1 MHPFFIYNVSTMMES
16 LRNFLTGPRL
26 FIVIAA
32 CALPFVFLGTSSLG
46 STFQPTFGSI
56 NGENITEADMQAAS
70 NIAAQKFKNIYGDD
84 FDFNEL
90 DESIQLEA
98 VKQELITQK
107 VLLSE
112 ARSLGFVN
120 KDTTKQAKKSII
132 RNPAFQL
139 DGKFDENVYQ
149 AQVNAGGYT
158 KDSYL
163 DMMTNVMASELY
175 RISIASSNF
184 VTDIEIMELAEILEQ
199 TVDIKFI
206 KLDSESLRN
215 QIINTDEEIKEY
227 YDNNQILFYSEE
239 ERSFKYL
246 VLNPE
251 DYTDSVNI
259 PEGYVDNAY
268 EEYVSKS
275 NKRMEIRFSH
285 VMIEKANYESDEEAF
300 QQISLVEDELKK
312 GASFQDTVM
321 NYSDDIVSKDV
332 GGDLE
337 YFDADIFPVE
347 FGIALE
353 KMNLNEISNIIELD
367 ETFHILKMTEFN
379 QVEVMTLD
387 EMRDSIINDLVNSE
401 SLALMNDD
409 FDLID
414 EMIFSNESIEYIS
427 ESLSKDITEV
437 TGTKLDNFAF
447 EIDDPRVRDF
457 VFSPESQTGVPFVIN
472 ADDSIIVLSLSTISE
487 PSLQKYEEVTEQVA
501 KLLTDNKAIEKRNLL
516 ITELDKAK
524 IEDTLQS
531 FYEAYDF
538 ISEESFVDV
547 KRYSSLLPQEVI
559 SDIFKASPGESLT
572 INARSGDVYIVDLV
586 GINKPSSES
595 IDTLYEQYNNFSEER
610 AASNISA
617 VINEE
622 IFDSAKVNLNNM
634 VF

>member
-1 MHPFFIYNVSTMMES
+1 MMES

-46 STFQPTFGSI
+46 STFQTTFGNI

-70 NIAAQKFKNIYGDD
+70 NIATQKFKNIYGDD
-84 FDFNEL
+84 FNFNQL
-90 DESIQLEA
+90 DESTQLEA

-120 KDTTKQAKKSII
+120 KDSIKQAKKSII

-149 AQVNAGGYT
+149 AQVNAGGFT
-158 KDSYL
+158 RDSYI
-163 DMMTNVMASELY
+163 DMITNLMASELY

-184 VTDIEIMELAEILEQ
+184 VTDTEVKDLAEILEQ
-199 TVDIKFI
+199 SVDINFI

-215 QIINTDEEIKEY
+215 QIINTDEELREY

-246 VLNPE
+246 VLQPE

-259 PEGYVDNAY
+259 PQGYIENVY
-268 EEYVSKS
+268 EEYLSKS
-275 NKRMEIRFSH
+275 NERMEIRFSH
-285 VMIEKANYESDEEAF
+285 VMIEKGNYESNEEAF

-312 GASFQDTVM
+312 GASFEETVM
-321 NYSDDIVSKDV
+321 NYSDDFVSKDA

-353 KMNLNEISNIIELD
+353 NMKLNEISNIIELD

-401 SLALMNDD
+401 SIALMNDD

-427 ESLSKDITEV
+427 EFLDKGLSEIT
-437 TGTKLDNFAF
+437 GAKLSSFNF
-447 EIDDPRVRDF
+447 EIDDPRVEDF
-457 VFSPESQTGVPFVIN
+457 VFSPESQIGIPFAIN
-472 ADDSIIVLSLSTISE
+472 TDNSITVLSLSSVSE
-487 PSLQKYEEVTEQVA
+487 PFLKNYDEVADEVD
-501 KLLTDNKAIEKRNLL
+501 KLLTDYKAIEKRNLL
-516 ITELDKAK
+516 VSELNKAK
-524 IEDTLQS
+524 IEDKLQS

-538 ISEESFVDV
+538 ISEESFVEV

-559 SDIFKASPGESLT
+559 SEVFKVSPGESVT
-572 INARSGDVYIVDLV
+572 INSRSGDVYIVDLV
-586 GINKPSSES
+586 GINKPTSES
-595 IDTLYEQYNNFSEER
+595 LNPLLEEYTNISEER
-610 AASNISA
+610 AVNNISA
-617 VINEE
+617 IINKD
-622 IFDSAKVNLNNM
+622 IFDSAKVNLNNL

>member
-1 MHPFFIYNVSTMMES
+1 MMES

-46 STFQPTFGSI
+46 STFQTTFGNI

-70 NIAAQKFKNIYGDD
+70 NIATQKFKNIYGDD
-84 FDFNEL
+84 FNFNQL
-90 DESIQLEA
+90 DESTQLEA

-120 KDTTKQAKKSII
+120 KDSIKQAKKSII

-149 AQVNAGGYT
+149 AQVNAGGFT
-158 KDSYL
+158 RDSYI
-163 DMMTNVMASELY
+163 DMITNLMASELY

-184 VTDIEIMELAEILEQ
+184 VTDTEVKELAEILEQ
-199 TVDIKFI
+199 SVDINFI

-215 QIINTDEEIKEY
+215 QIINTDEELREY

-246 VLNPE
+246 VLQPD

-259 PEGYVDNAY
+259 PQGYIENVY
-268 EEYVSKS
+268 EEYLSKS
-275 NKRMEIRFSH
+275 NERMEIRFSH
-285 VMIEKANYESDEEAF
+285 VMIEKGNYESNEEAF

-312 GASFQDTVM
+312 GASFEETVM
-321 NYSDDIVSKDV
+321 NYSDDFVSKDA

-353 KMNLNEISNIIELD
+353 NMKLNEISNIIELD

-401 SLALMNDD
+401 SIALMNDD

-427 ESLSKDITEV
+427 EFLDKGLSEIT
-437 TGTKLDNFAF
+437 GAKLSSFNF
-447 EIDDPRVRDF
+447 EIDDPRVEDF
-457 VFSPESQTGVPFVIN
+457 VFSPESQIGIPFAIN
-472 ADDSIIVLSLSTISE
+472 TDNSIIVLSLSSVSE
-487 PSLQKYEEVTEQVA
+487 PFLKNYDEVADEVD
-501 KLLTDNKAIEKRNLL
+501 KLLTDYKAIEKRNLL
-516 ITELDKAK
+516 VSELNKAK
-524 IEDTLQS
+524 IEDKLQS

-538 ISEESFVDV
+538 ISEESFVEV

-559 SDIFKASPGESLT
+559 SEVFKVSPGESVT
-572 INARSGDVYIVDLV
+572 INSRSGDVYIVDLV
-586 GINKPSSES
+586 GINKPTSES
-595 IDTLYEQYNNFSEER
+595 LNPLLEEYTNISEER
-610 AASNISA
+610 AVNNISA
-617 VINEE
+617 IINKD
-622 IFDSAKVNLNNM
+622 IFDSAKVNLNNL

>member
-1 MHPFFIYNVSTMMES
+1 MMES

-46 STFQPTFGSI
+46 STFQTTFGNI

-70 NIAAQKFKNIYGDD
+70 NIATQKFKNIYGDD
-84 FDFNEL
+84 FNFNQL
-90 DESIQLEA
+90 DESTQLEA

-120 KDTTKQAKKSII
+120 KDSIKQAKKSII

-149 AQVNAGGYT
+149 AQVNAGGFT
-158 KDSYL
+158 RDSYI
-163 DMMTNVMASELY
+163 DMITNLMASELY

-184 VTDIEIMELAEILEQ
+184 VTDTEVKDLAEILEQ
-199 TVDIKFI
+199 SVDINFI

-215 QIINTDEEIKEY
+215 QIINTDEELREY

-246 VLNPE
+246 VLQPE

-259 PEGYVDNAY
+259 PQGYVENVY
-268 EEYVSKS
+268 KEYLSKS
-275 NKRMEIRFSH
+275 NERMEIRFSH
-285 VMIEKANYESDEEAF
+285 VMIEKGNYESNEEAF
-300 QQISLVEDELKK
+300 QQISLAEDELKK
-312 GASFQDTVM
+312 GASFEETVM
-321 NYSDDIVSKDV
+321 NYSDDFVSKDA

-353 KMNLNEISNIIELD
+353 NMKLNEISNIIELD

-401 SLALMNDD
+401 SIALMNDD

-427 ESLSKDITEV
+427 EFLDKGLSEIT
-437 TGTKLDNFAF
+437 GAKLSSFNF
-447 EIDDPRVRDF
+447 EIDDPRVEDF
-457 VFSPESQTGVPFVIN
+457 VFSPESQIGIPFAIN
-472 ADDSIIVLSLSTISE
+472 TDNSIIVLSLSSVSE
-487 PSLQKYEEVTEQVA
+487 PFLKNYDEVADEVD
-501 KLLTDNKAIEKRNLL
+501 KLLTDYKAIEKRNLL
-516 ITELDKAK
+516 VSELNKAK
-524 IEDTLQS
+524 IEDKLQS

-538 ISEESFVDV
+538 ISEESFVEV

-559 SDIFKASPGESLT
+559 SEVFNVSPGESVT

-586 GINKPSSES
+586 GINKPTSES
-595 IDTLYEQYNNFSEER
+595 LNPLLEEYTNISEER
-610 AASNISA
+610 AVNNISA
-617 VINEE
+617 IINKD
-622 IFDSAKVNLNNM
+622 IFDSAKVNLNNL

>member
-1 MHPFFIYNVSTMMES
+1 MMES

-46 STFQPTFGSI
+46 STFQTTFGNI

-70 NIAAQKFKNIYGDD
+70 NIATQKFKNIYGDD
-84 FDFNEL
+84 FNFNQL
-90 DESIQLEA
+90 DESTQLEA

-120 KDTTKQAKKSII
+120 KDSIKQAKKSII

-149 AQVNAGGYT
+149 AQVNAGGFT
-158 KDSYL
+158 RDSYI
-163 DMMTNVMASELY
+163 DMITNLMASELY

-184 VTDIEIMELAEILEQ
+184 VTDTEVKDLAEILEQ
-199 TVDIKFI
+199 SVDINFI

-215 QIINTDEEIKEY
+215 QIINTDEELREY
-227 YDNNQILFYSEE
+227 FDNNQILFYSEE

-246 VLNPE
+246 VLQPE
-251 DYTDSVNI
+251 DYTDLVNI
-259 PEGYVDNAY
+259 PQGYVDNVY
-268 EEYVSKS
+268 EEYLSKS
-275 NKRMEIRFSH
+275 NERMEIRFSH
-285 VMIEKANYESDEEAF
+285 VMIEKGNYESNEEAF

-312 GASFQDTVM
+312 GASFEETVM
-321 NYSDDIVSKDV
+321 NYSDDFVSKDA

-353 KMNLNEISNIIELD
+353 NMKLNEISNIIELD

-401 SLALMNDD
+401 SIALMNDD

-427 ESLSKDITEV
+427 ESLDKGLSEV
-437 TGTKLDNFAF
+437 TGAKLSSFNF
-447 EIDDPRVRDF
+447 EIDDPRVEDF
-457 VFSPESQTGVPFVIN
+457 VFSPESQIGIPFAIN
-472 ADDSIIVLSLSTISE
+472 TDNSITVLSLSSVSE
-487 PSLQKYEEVTEQVA
+487 PFLKNYDEVADEVD
-501 KLLTDNKAIEKRNLL
+501 KLLTDYKAIEKRNLL
-516 ITELDKAK
+516 VSELDKAK

-538 ISEESFVDV
+538 ISEESFVEV

-559 SDIFKASPGESLT
+559 SEVFNVSPGESVT

-586 GINKPSSES
+586 GINKPTSES
-595 IDTLYEQYNNFSEER
+595 LNPLLEQYTKISEER
-610 AASNISA
+610 AVNNISA
-617 VINEE
+617 IINKD
-622 IFDSAKVNLNNM
+622 IFDSAKVNLNNL

>member
-1 MHPFFIYNVSTMMES
+1 MES

-46 STFQPTFGSI
+46 STFQTTFGNI

-70 NIAAQKFKNIYGDD
+70 NIATQKFKNIYGDD
-84 FDFNEL
+84 FNFNQL
-90 DESIQLEA
+90 DESTQLEA

-120 KDTTKQAKKSII
+120 KDSIKQAKKSII

-158 KDSYL
+158 KDSYI
-163 DMMTNVMASELY
+163 DMMTNLMASELY

-184 VTDIEIMELAEILEQ
+184 VTDTEVKELAEILEQ
-199 TVDIKFI
+199 SVDINFI

-215 QIINTDEEIKEY
+215 QIINTDEELREY

-246 VLNPE
+246 VLQPE

-259 PEGYVDNAY
+259 PQGYIENVY
-268 EEYVSKS
+268 EEYLSKS
-275 NKRMEIRFSH
+275 NERMEIRFSH
-285 VMIEKANYESDEEAF
+285 VMIEKGNYESNEEAF

-312 GASFQDTVM
+312 GASFEETVM
-321 NYSDDIVSKDV
+321 NYSDDFVSKDA

-353 KMNLNEISNIIELD
+353 NMKLNEISNIIELD

-401 SLALMNDD
+401 SIALMNDD

-427 ESLSKDITEV
+427 EFLDKGLSEIT
-437 TGTKLDNFAF
+437 GAKLSSFNF
-447 EIDDPRVRDF
+447 EIDDPRVEDF
-457 VFSPESQTGVPFVIN
+457 VFSPESQIGIPFAIN
-472 ADDSIIVLSLSTISE
+472 TDNSITVLSLSSVSE
-487 PSLQKYEEVTEQVA
+487 PFLKNYDEVADEVD
-501 KLLTDNKAIEKRNLL
+501 KLLTDYKAIEKRNLL
-516 ITELDKAK
+516 VSELNKAK
-524 IEDTLQS
+524 IEDKLQS

-538 ISEESFVDV
+538 ISEESFVEV

-559 SDIFKASPGESLT
+559 SEVFKVSPGESVT
-572 INARSGDVYIVDLV
+572 INSRSGDVYIVDLV
-586 GINKPSSES
+586 GINKPTSES
-595 IDTLYEQYNNFSEER
+595 LNPLLEQYTKISEER
-610 AASNISA
+610 AVNNISA
-617 VINEE
+617 IINKD
-622 IFDSAKVNLNNM
+622 IFDSAKVNLNNL

>member
-1 MHPFFIYNVSTMMES
+1 MMES

-112 ARSLGFVN
+112 ARSLGLIN

-184 VTDIEIMELAEILEQ
+184 VTDAEVKELAEILEQ
-199 TVDIKFI
+199 TVDINFI

-215 QIINTDEEIKEY
+215 QIVNTDEEIREY
-227 YDNNQILFYSEE
+227 YDNNEILFYSEE

-246 VLNPE
+246 ILQPE
-251 DYTDSVNI
+251 DYTDSVNV
-259 PEGYVDNAY
+259 PEGYIDNAY
-268 EEYVSKS
+268 EEYLSKS
-275 NKRMEIRFSH
+275 NERMEIRFSH
-285 VMIEKANYESDEEAF
+285 VMIEKRNYESNEEAF
-300 QQISLVEDELKK
+300 QQISLIEDELKR
-312 GASFQDTVM
+312 GASFEDTVM

-337 YFDADIFPVE
+337 YFDADIFPEE

-353 KMNLNEISNIIELD
+353 NMKLNEISNIIELD
-367 ETFHILKMTEFN
+367 ETFHILKMTELN
-379 QVEVMTLD
+379 QVEVLTLD

-414 EMIFSNESIEYIS
+414 EMIFSNETIEFIS
-427 ESLSKDITEV
+427 ESLSKDIVEL
-437 TGTKLDNFAF
+437 TGTKLDNFTF
-447 EIDDPRVRDF
+447 EIDDSRVRDF
-457 VFSPESQTGVPFVIN
+457 VFSPESQIGVPFVIN
-472 ADDSIIVLSLSTISE
+472 ADDSIIVLSLSSISE
-487 PSLQKYEEVTEQVA
+487 PSLQNYEEVTEAVA
-501 KLLTDNKAIEKRNLL
+501 KLLTDKKAIEKRNLL

-559 SDIFKASPGESLT
+559 SDIFKTSPGKSVT

-595 IDTLYEQYNNFSEER
+595 IDALYEQYTSFSEER
-610 AASNISA
+610 ASSNISA
-617 VINEE
+617 VINKE

>member
-1 MHPFFIYNVSTMMES
+1 MMES

-56 NGENITEADMQAAS
+56 NGENITEADMQSAS

-90 DESIQLEA
+90 DESIQLEV

-120 KDTTKQAKKSII
+120 KDTTMQAKKSII

-175 RISIASSNF
+175 RNSIASSNF
-184 VTDIEIMELAEILEQ
+184 ATDIEIMELAEILEQ
-199 TVDIKFI
+199 TVDINFI
-206 KLDSESLRN
+206 ILDSESLRN
-215 QIINTDEEIKEY
+215 QIVNTGEEIKEY

-268 EEYVSKS
+268 EEYLSKS
-275 NKRMEIRFSH
+275 NERMEIRFSH

-312 GASFQDTVM
+312 GASFEDTVM

-387 EMRDSIINDLVNSE
+387 EIRDSIINDLVNSE

-427 ESLSKDITEV
+427 ESLAKDIAEV
-437 TGTKLDNFAF
+437 TGTKLDNFTF
-447 EIDDPRVRDF
+447 ENDDPRVRDF
-457 VFSPESQTGVPFVIN
+457 VFSPESQIGVPFVIN
-472 ADDSIIVLSLSTISE
+472 AGDSIIVLSLSSISE
-487 PSLQKYEEVTEQVA
+487 PSLQNYEEVTEKVA

-559 SDIFKASPGESLT
+559 SDIFKASPGESVT
-572 INARSGDVYIVDLV
+572 INARSGDVYVVDLV
-586 GINKPSSES
+586 GINKPSPES
-595 IDTLYEQYNNFSEER
+595 IDTLYEQYTNFSEER
-610 AASNISA
+610 AVNNISA
-617 VINEE
+617 VINKE

>member
-1 MHPFFIYNVSTMMES
+1 MMES

-46 STFQPTFGSI
+46 STFQTTFGNI

-70 NIAAQKFKNIYGDD
+70 NIATQKFKNIYGDD
-84 FDFNEL
+84 FNFNQL
-90 DESIQLEA
+90 DESTQLEA

-120 KDTTKQAKKSII
+120 KDSIKQAKKSII

-149 AQVNAGGYT
+149 AQVNAGGFT
-158 KDSYL
+158 RDSYI
-163 DMMTNVMASELY
+163 DMITNLMASELY

-184 VTDIEIMELAEILEQ
+184 VTDTEVKELAEILEQ
-199 TVDIKFI
+199 SVDINFI

-215 QIINTDEEIKEY
+215 QIINTDEELREY
-227 YDNNQILFYSEE
+227 FDNNQILFYSEE

-246 VLNPE
+246 VLQPE

-259 PEGYVDNAY
+259 PQGYIENVY
-268 EEYVSKS
+268 EEYLSKS
-275 NKRMEIRFSH
+275 NERMEIRFSH
-285 VMIEKANYESDEEAF
+285 VMIEKGNYESNEEAF
-300 QQISLVEDELKK
+300 QQISLAEDELKK
-312 GASFQDTVM
+312 GASFEETVM
-321 NYSDDIVSKDV
+321 NYSDDFVSKDA

-353 KMNLNEISNIIELD
+353 NMKLNEISNIIELD

-401 SLALMNDD
+401 SIALMNDD

-427 ESLSKDITEV
+427 EFLDKGLSEIT
-437 TGTKLDNFAF
+437 GAKLSSFNF
-447 EIDDPRVRDF
+447 EIDDPRVEDF
-457 VFSPESQTGVPFVIN
+457 VFSPESQIGIPFAIN
-472 ADDSIIVLSLSTISE
+472 TDNSITVLSLSSVSE
-487 PSLQKYEEVTEQVA
+487 PFLKNYDEVADEVD
-501 KLLTDNKAIEKRNLL
+501 KLLTDYKAIEKRNLL
-516 ITELDKAK
+516 VSELNKAK
-524 IEDTLQS
+524 IEDKLQS

-538 ISEESFVDV
+538 ISEESFVEV

-559 SDIFKASPGESLT
+559 SEVFKVSPGESVT
-572 INARSGDVYIVDLV
+572 INSRSGDVYIVDLV
-586 GINKPSSES
+586 GINKPTSES
-595 IDTLYEQYNNFSEER
+595 LNPLLEEYTNISEER
-610 AASNISA
+610 AVNNISA
-617 VINEE
+617 IINKD
-622 IFDSAKVNLNNM
+622 IFDSAKVNLNNL

>member
-1 MHPFFIYNVSTMMES
+1 MMES

-46 STFQPTFGSI
+46 STFQPTFGNI

-70 NIAAQKFKNIYGDD
+70 NIATQKFKNIYGDD
-84 FDFNEL
+84 FNFNQL
-90 DESIQLEA
+90 DESTQLEA

-112 ARSLGFVN
+112 ARSLGLVN
-120 KDTTKQAKKSII
+120 KDSIKQAKKSII

-139 DGKFDENVYQ
+139 DGKFDENIYQ
-149 AQVNAGGYT
+149 AQVNASGYT
-158 KDSYL
+158 KDSYI
-163 DMMTNVMASELY
+163 DMMTNLMASELY

-184 VTDIEIMELAEILEQ
+184 VTDTEVKELAEILEQ
-199 TVDIKFI
+199 SVDINFI

-215 QIINTDEEIKEY
+215 QIINTDEELREY

-246 VLNPE
+246 VLQPE

-259 PEGYVDNAY
+259 PQGYVENVY
-268 EEYVSKS
+268 EEYLSKS
-275 NKRMEIRFSH
+275 NERMEIRFSH
-285 VMIEKANYESDEEAF
+285 VMIEKGNYESNEEAF

-312 GASFQDTVM
+312 GASFEETVM
-321 NYSDDIVSKDV
+321 NYSDDFVSKDA

-353 KMNLNEISNIIELD
+353 NMKLNEISNIIELD

-401 SLALMNDD
+401 SIALMNDD

-427 ESLSKDITEV
+427 ESLDKGLSEV
-437 TGTKLDNFAF
+437 TGAKLSSFNF
-447 EIDDPRVRDF
+447 EIDDPRVEDF
-457 VFSPESQTGVPFVIN
+457 VFSPESQIGIPFVIN
-472 ADDSIIVLSLSTISE
+472 TDNSIIVLSLSSVSE
-487 PSLQKYEEVTEQVA
+487 PFLKNYDGVADEVD
-501 KLLTDNKAIEKRNLL
+501 KLLTDYKAIEKRNLL
-516 ITELDKAK
+516 VSELDKAK

-538 ISEESFVDV
+538 ISEESFVEV

-559 SDIFKASPGESLT
+559 SEVFKVSPGESVT

-586 GINKPSSES
+586 GINKPTSES
-595 IDTLYEQYNNFSEER
+595 LNPLLEQYTNISEER
-610 AASNISA
+610 AVNNISA
-617 VINEE
+617 IINKD
-622 IFDSAKVNLNNM
+622 IFDSAKVNLNNL

>member
-1 MHPFFIYNVSTMMES
+1 MMES

-56 NGENITEADMQAAS
+56 NGENITEADMQSAS

-90 DESIQLEA
+90 DESIQLEV

-120 KDTTKQAKKSII
+120 KDTTMQAKKSII

-175 RISIASSNF
+175 RNSIASSNF
-184 VTDIEIMELAEILEQ
+184 ATDIEIMELAEILEQ
-199 TVDIKFI
+199 TVDINFI

-215 QIINTDEEIKEY
+215 QIVNTGEEIKEY

-251 DYTDSVNI
+251 DYSDSVNI

-268 EEYVSKS
+268 EEYLSKS
-275 NKRMEIRFSH
+275 NERMEIRFSH

-300 QQISLVEDELKK
+300 QQISLAEDELKK
-312 GASFQDTVM
+312 GASFEDTVM

-379 QVEVMTLD
+379 QVKVMTLD
-387 EMRDSIINDLVNSE
+387 EMRDSIIDDLVNSE

-427 ESLSKDITEV
+427 ESLAKDIAEV
-437 TGTKLDNFAF
+437 TGTKLDNFTF
-447 EIDDPRVRDF
+447 ENDDPRVRDF
-457 VFSPESQTGVPFVIN
+457 VFSPESQIGVPFVIN
-472 ADDSIIVLSLSTISE
+472 AGDSIIVLSLSSISE
-487 PSLQKYEEVTEQVA
+487 PSLQNYEEVTEKVA

-559 SDIFKASPGESLT
+559 SDIFKASPGESVT

-586 GINKPSSES
+586 GINKPSPES
-595 IDTLYEQYNNFSEER
+595 IDTLYEQYTNFSEER
-610 AASNISA
+610 AVNNISA
-617 VINEE
+617 VINKE

>member
-1 MHPFFIYNVSTMMES
+1 MMES

-46 STFQPTFGSI
+46 STFQTTFGNI

-70 NIAAQKFKNIYGDD
+70 NIATQKFKNIYGDD
-84 FDFNEL
+84 FNFNQL
-90 DESIQLEA
+90 DESTQLEA

-120 KDTTKQAKKSII
+120 KDSIKQAKKSII

-149 AQVNAGGYT
+149 AQVNAGGFT
-158 KDSYL
+158 RDSYI
-163 DMMTNVMASELY
+163 DMITNLMASELY

-184 VTDIEIMELAEILEQ
+184 VTDTEVKELAEILEQ
-199 TVDIKFI
+199 SVDINFI

-215 QIINTDEEIKEY
+215 QIINTDEELREY

-246 VLNPE
+246 VLQPE
-251 DYTDSVNI
+251 DYTDLVNI
-259 PEGYVDNAY
+259 PQGYVDNVY
-268 EEYVSKS
+268 EEYLSKS
-275 NKRMEIRFSH
+275 NERMEIRFSH
-285 VMIEKANYESDEEAF
+285 VMIEKGNYESNEEAF
-300 QQISLVEDELKK
+300 QQISLAEDELKK
-312 GASFQDTVM
+312 GASFEETVM
-321 NYSDDIVSKDV
+321 NYSDDFVSKDA

-353 KMNLNEISNIIELD
+353 NMKLNEISNIIELD

-401 SLALMNDD
+401 SIALMNDD

-427 ESLSKDITEV
+427 ESLDKGLSEV
-437 TGTKLDNFAF
+437 TGAKLSSFNF
-447 EIDDPRVRDF
+447 EIDDPRVEDF
-457 VFSPESQTGVPFVIN
+457 VFSPESQIGIPFAIN
-472 ADDSIIVLSLSTISE
+472 TDNSITVLSLSSVSE
-487 PSLQKYEEVTEQVA
+487 PFLKNYDEVADEVD
-501 KLLTDNKAIEKRNLL
+501 KLLTDYKAIEKRNLL
-516 ITELDKAK
+516 VSELNKAK
-524 IEDTLQS
+524 IEDKLQS

-538 ISEESFVDV
+538 ISEESFVEV

-559 SDIFKASPGESLT
+559 SEVFNVSPGESVT

-586 GINKPSSES
+586 GINKPTSES
-595 IDTLYEQYNNFSEER
+595 LNPLLEEYTNISEER
-610 AASNISA
+610 AVNNISA
-617 VINEE
+617 IINKD
-622 IFDSAKVNLNNM
+622 IFDSAKVNLNNL

>member
-1 MHPFFIYNVSTMMES
+1 MMES

-46 STFQPTFGSI
+46 STFQTTFGNI

-70 NIAAQKFKNIYGDD
+70 NIATQKFKNIYGDD
-84 FDFNEL
+84 FNFNQL
-90 DESIQLEA
+90 DESTQLEA

-120 KDTTKQAKKSII
+120 KDSIKQAKKSII

-149 AQVNAGGYT
+149 AQVNAGGFT
-158 KDSYL
+158 RDSYI
-163 DMMTNVMASELY
+163 DMITNLMASELY

-184 VTDIEIMELAEILEQ
+184 VTDTEVKELAEILEQ
-199 TVDIKFI
+199 SVDINFI

-215 QIINTDEEIKEY
+215 QIINTDEELREY

-246 VLNPE
+246 VLQPE

-259 PEGYVDNAY
+259 PQGYIENVY
-268 EEYVSKS
+268 EEYLSKS
-275 NKRMEIRFSH
+275 NERMEIRFSH
-285 VMIEKANYESDEEAF
+285 VMIEKGNYESNEEAF
-300 QQISLVEDELKK
+300 QQISLAEDELKK
-312 GASFQDTVM
+312 GASFEETVM
-321 NYSDDIVSKDV
+321 NYSDDFVSKDA

-353 KMNLNEISNIIELD
+353 NMKLNEISNIIELD

-401 SLALMNDD
+401 SIALMNDD

-427 ESLSKDITEV
+427 ESLDKGLSEV
-437 TGTKLDNFAF
+437 TGAKLSSFNF
-447 EIDDPRVRDF
+447 EIDDPRVEDF
-457 VFSPESQTGVPFVIN
+457 VFSPESQIGIPFAIN
-472 ADDSIIVLSLSTISE
+472 TDNSITVLSLSSVSE
-487 PSLQKYEEVTEQVA
+487 PFLKNYDEVADEVD
-501 KLLTDNKAIEKRNLL
+501 KLLTDYKAIEKRNLL
-516 ITELDKAK
+516 VSELNKAK
-524 IEDTLQS
+524 IEDKLQS

-538 ISEESFVDV
+538 ISEESFVEV

-559 SDIFKASPGESLT
+559 SEVFKVSPGESVT
-572 INARSGDVYIVDLV
+572 INSRSGDVYIVDLV
-586 GINKPSSES
+586 GINKPTSES
-595 IDTLYEQYNNFSEER
+595 LNPLLEEYTNISEER
-610 AASNISA
+610 AVNNISA
-617 VINEE
+617 IINKD
-622 IFDSAKVNLNNM
+622 IFDSAKVNLNNL

>member
-1 MHPFFIYNVSTMMES
+1 MMES

-46 STFQPTFGSI
+46 STFQTTFGNI

-70 NIAAQKFKNIYGDD
+70 NIATQKFKNIYGDD
-84 FDFNEL
+84 FNFNQL
-90 DESIQLEA
+90 DESTQLEA

-120 KDTTKQAKKSII
+120 KDSIKQAKKSII

-158 KDSYL
+158 KDSYI
-163 DMMTNVMASELY
+163 DMMTNLMASELY

-184 VTDIEIMELAEILEQ
+184 VTDTEVKELAEILEQ
-199 TVDIKFI
+199 SVDINFI

-215 QIINTDEEIKEY
+215 QIINTDEELREY

-246 VLNPE
+246 VLQPE
-251 DYTDSVNI
+251 DYTDLVNI
-259 PEGYVDNAY
+259 PQGYVDNVY
-268 EEYVSKS
+268 EEYLSKS
-275 NKRMEIRFSH
+275 NERMEIRFSH
-285 VMIEKANYESDEEAF
+285 VMIEKGNYESNEEAF

-312 GASFQDTVM
+312 GASFEETVM
-321 NYSDDIVSKDV
+321 NYSDDFVSKDA

-353 KMNLNEISNIIELD
+353 NMKLNEISNIIELD

-401 SLALMNDD
+401 SIALMNDD

-427 ESLSKDITEV
+427 EFLDKGLSEIT
-437 TGTKLDNFAF
+437 GAKLSSFNF
-447 EIDDPRVRDF
+447 EIDDPRVEDF
-457 VFSPESQTGVPFVIN
+457 VFSPESQIGIPFAIN
-472 ADDSIIVLSLSTISE
+472 TDNSITVLSLSSVSE
-487 PSLQKYEEVTEQVA
+487 PFLKNYDEVADEVD
-501 KLLTDNKAIEKRNLL
+501 KLLTDYKAIEKRNLL
-516 ITELDKAK
+516 VSELDKAK

-538 ISEESFVDV
+538 ISEESFVEV

-559 SDIFKASPGESLT
+559 SEVFKVSPGESLT
-572 INARSGDVYIVDLV
+572 INSRSGDVYIVDLV
-586 GINKPSSES
+586 GINKPTSES
-595 IDTLYEQYNNFSEER
+595 LNPLLEEYTNISEER
-610 AASNISA
+610 AVNNISA
-617 VINEE
+617 IINKD
-622 IFDSAKVNLNNM
+622 IFDSAKVNLNNL